1 MKVDSKRVV
10 LERNEEKK
18 GKREGGR
25 ERKRER
31 GREAETVPCMGG
43 GWLGKQE
50 RERERESEL
59 ASSDLGLGRKGP
71 QRAGDDGKVDGEG
84 MRQEE
89 FEVLRRLACR
99 TYIEETGVK
108 LLLSFPVALGS
119 AFRLSLRN

>member
-1 MKVDSKRVV
+1 MKR
-10 LERNEEKK
+10 RRGK
-18 GKREGGR
+18 GREGGR
-25 ERKRER
+25 GR
-31 GREAETVPCMGG
+31 GREGG
-43 GWLGKQE
+43 RLRLFPAWGGDGWE
-50 RERERESEL
+50 NRRERERESEL

-99 TYIEETGVK
+99 TYIEKTGVK